1 MTPLW
6 TTNISILYE
15 KKYIFEII
23 PNKQFDFNRKLN
35 SLLRLSIYFAII
47 MYVLDQTNSKMF
59 YIPFVVAIFT
69 YILSQKYQE
78 TFIGQINTDLMND
91 INHKNDENDHN
102 DLISKFSKNCNIPT
116 KENPFMNPLLTDLNT
131 EYFEKE
137 ACDSYN
143 NKGIQREIE
152 KNFTND
158 LIRDVNDIFGKEN
171 SQRQFY
177 TIPKHDQGSFAR
189 WLYATPPTCKEGN
202 GLQCAA
208 NQLGVGSG
216 PGAATPS

>member
-6 TTNISILYE
+6 TTDISILYE

-47 MYVLDQTNSKMF
+47 IYAMDQKNSRMF
-59 YIPFVVAIFT
+59 YIPFIVAVLT

-78 TFIGQINTDLMND
+78 TFINKINNDLMND
-91 INHKNDENDHN
+91 IKDEDDHN
-102 DLISKFSKNCNIPT
+102 DLISKFSKNCNVPT

-131 EYFEKE
+131 DYYEKE

-143 NKGIQREIE
+143 NKGIQKEIE
-152 KNFTND
+152 TNFTHD

-171 SQRQFY
+171 SQRQFFSVPGRQG
-177 TIPKHDQGSFAR
+177 IPDQSSFAK
-189 WLYATPPTCKEGN
+189 WLYKTPGTCKEGN
-202 GLQCAA
+202 KLAC
-208 NQLGVGSG
+208 LSVGDG
-216 PGAATPS
+216 NGGGQGIPS

>member
-6 TTNISILYE
+6 TTDISILYE

-47 MYVLDQTNSKMF
+47 IYAMDQKNSKMF
-59 YIPFVVAIFT
+59 YIPFIVAVLT

-78 TFIGQINTDLMND
+78 TFLNKVNTELMND
-91 INHKNDENDHN
+91 VKDEDDHN

-116 KENPFMNPLLTDLNT
+116 KENPFMNPLLTDYSNDGYLS
-131 EYFEKE
+131 KS
-137 ACDSYN
+137 CDSYN

-152 KNFTND
+152 KNFTHD
-158 LIRDVNDIFGKEN
+158 LIRDVNDIFGKDN

-208 NQLGVGSG
+208 NQLGIGSG
-216 PGAATPS
+216 PGAEN

>member
-6 TTNISILYE
+6 TTDISILYE

-47 MYVLDQTNSKMF
+47 IYAMDQKNSRMF
-59 YIPFVVAIFT
+59 YIPFIVAVLT

-78 TFIGQINTDLMND
+78 TFINKINNDLMND
-91 INHKNDENDHN
+91 IKDEDDHN
-102 DLISKFSKNCNIPT
+102 DLISKFSKNCNVPT

-131 EYFEKE
+131 DYYEKE

-143 NKGIQREIE
+143 NKGIQKEIE
-152 KNFTND
+152 TKFTHD

-171 SQRQFY
+171 SQRQYY

-208 NQLGVGSG
+208 NQLGIGSG
-216 PGAATPS
+216 PGAATSS